1 MAEENRIES
10 VNSFEELSLSPQLK
24 KAVVQAG
31 FTSMTSIQQKAIPA
45 ILEGKDVVGQ
55 SGTGSGKT
63 VAFGLPLLDKI
74 KPGAGLQAMVLTPT
88 RELCVQVG
96 QVLAQ
101 FGRAKNVRVCQVY
114 GGVSMGPQVSDLEV
128 CDVVVGTPGRILDHV
143 SHRTIR
149 FERISLF
156 VLDEADKMFEM
167 GFSDDVEQIIGYLPD
182 QRQMML
188 FSATMPSSVEHL
200 LKKHLYHPV
209 RIEGELSVDVKLL
222 RQHYYDIEMRDKF
235 SLLAHLLRNDT
246 SGLALVFCA
255 TRDEVDIVAYNLAK
269 LGIAARAIH
278 GGLSQNQRLRALD
291 ALRDARIDVLV
302 ATDVAARGLDIK
314 NVTHV
319 YNYDVPK
326 TSEDYTHRIGRTAR
340 AGAAGDAITL
350 LTQRDYDN
358 FRRVLS
364 DSSIDVEQVP
374 VPQFERVEFNRRIEQ
389 DGYFRGGPR
398 DARSGGFG
406 GRGGRDS
413 GRGGYG
419 GGRSS
424 GPRGESRGY
433 GDRGRDSRPR
443 DGAFGPAEA
452 GASHASPSTGR
463 HSDQGYRG
471 GADRK
476 GYESRD
482 SRPAPSSRPQ
492 SRGPRTAYRN

>member
-1 MAEENRIES
+1 MTELITE
-10 VNSFEELSLSPQLK
+10 FEQLTISPQLK
-24 KAVVQAG
+24 KACAAAG
-31 FTSMTSIQQKAIPA
+31 FITMTSIQQRAIPF

-63 VAFGLPLLDKI
+63 LAFGLPLLDKV
-74 KPGAGLQAMVLTPT
+74 KPGAGLQAMIMVPT

-101 FGRAKNVRVCQVY
+101 YGRANGVRVCQVY
-114 GGVSMGPQVSDLEV
+114 GGVAMGPQVSDLEV

-149 FERISLF
+149 FERIVMF
-156 VLDEADKMFEM
+156 ILDEADKMFEM
-167 GFSDDVEQIIGYLPD
+167 GFAEDVEQIIGYLPD

-188 FSATMPSSVEHL
+188 FSATMPTSVEHL

-222 RQHYYDIEMRDKF
+222 RQTYYDIEMRDKF
-235 SLLAHLLRNDT
+235 SLLAHLLKNDT

-255 TRDEVDIVAYNLAK
+255 TRDEVDIVAYNLSK
-269 LGIAARAIH
+269 LGVAARAIH

-319 YNYDVPK
+319 YNYDAPK

-340 AGAAGDAITL
+340 AGAAGLAITL

-358 FRRVLS
+358 FRRILS
-364 DSSIDVEQVP
+364 DNSINIEQAQVP
-374 VPQFERVEFNRRIEQ
+374 AFERVEFNRRIEQ

-419 GGRSS
+419 GGRTSS
-424 GPRGESRGY
+424 PRGESRPSY
-433 GDRGRDSRPR
+433 GGNREDSRPR
-443 DGAFGPAEA
+443 EGSYGRMEGTGSA
-452 GASHASPSTGR
+452 PSTGR
-463 HSDQGYRG
+463 HSDGAYRG
-471 GADRK
+471 GSDK
-476 GYESRD
+476 KDYQQRD
-482 SRPAPSSRPQ
+482 SRPAPGGRPQ
-492 SRGPRTAYRN
+492 SNGPRTSYRS